1 MNVKKLRLYYEENNR
16 RPLTLLWKH
25 FVNQH
30 FSVAALLTLSLVFF
44 IAVFAPM
51 LTPHSPYLQNSE
63 LLLMP
68 PSWQNNGLVTYP
80 LGTDDLGR
88 DQLSRLMLGASY
100 TFGLALITT
109 LLAML
114 LGLVLGA
121 LAGMSSGVKS
131 SIFNHLLDLAL
142 TIPSLLLAIVIVA
155 VLGPGLVNTIWAVT
169 LALLPQFVHGTRDA
183 IAKQLKQDYVLAYRL
198 DGAND
203 WQILRSVV
211 LPNLWESLTLLF
223 TMAFSTAILDIAA
236 MGFLGLG
243 AQAPTPEWGT
253 MVADALDSIYL
264 SPWCVAL
271 PGLLIFVTVLSI
283 NLVGDGLRVAI
294 QKRRE
299 N

>member
-1 MNVKKLRLYYEENNR
+1 MKKIRLYYEENNR

-30 FSVAALLTLSLVFF
+30 FAIAALVTLLAILLVAL
-44 IAVFAPM
+44 IAPIV
-51 LTPHSPYLQNSE
+51 TPHSSYLQNSE
-63 LLLMP
+63 LLLVP
-68 PSWQNNGLVTYP
+68 PSWQNSGLVSYP

-88 DQLSRLMLGASY
+88 DVLSRLMLGASY
-100 TFGLALITT
+100 TFGLALLTT
-109 LLAML
+109 LCSLCIGVI
-114 LGLVLGA
+114 LGS
-121 LAGMSSGVKS
+121 LAGMSKGVKS

-169 LALLPQFVHGTRDA
+169 LALLPQFVHGIRDA

-211 LPNLWESLTLLF
+211 LPNLWEPLTLLF
-223 TMAFSTAILDIAA
+223 TMALSTAILDIAA

-264 SPWCVAL
+264 APWCVAL
-271 PGLLIFVTVLSI
+271 PGLLIFLTVLSI
-283 NLVGDGLRVAI
+283 NLVGDGLRVAM